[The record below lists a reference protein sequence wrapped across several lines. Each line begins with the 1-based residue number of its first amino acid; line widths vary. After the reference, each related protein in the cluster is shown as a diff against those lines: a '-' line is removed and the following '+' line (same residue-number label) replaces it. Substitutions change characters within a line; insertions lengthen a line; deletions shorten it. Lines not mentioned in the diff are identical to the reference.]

1 MHTTTEGH
9 RPTLAESDELWESFD
24 VDRQWHALAAGAYDD
39 RPADRLDALLS
50 AALATRRSARR
61 TAPPVTTPS

>member
-1 MHTTTEGH
+1 MPSATEGH
-9 RPTLAESDELWESFD
+9 PLALAEPNELWESFD

-50 AALATRRSARR
+50 AALVTRRSARR
-61 TAPPVTTPS
+61 TARPAPAT